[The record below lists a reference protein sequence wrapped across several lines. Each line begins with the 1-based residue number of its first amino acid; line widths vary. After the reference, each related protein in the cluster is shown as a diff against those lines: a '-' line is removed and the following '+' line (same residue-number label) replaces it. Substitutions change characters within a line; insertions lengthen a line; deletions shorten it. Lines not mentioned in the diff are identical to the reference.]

1 MPPASPVPAS
11 AVEPLGSQI
20 TVMEEGLTGSREGEL
35 APPKPVSALKARDLM
50 ATNVLCG
57 EERPNMDEPQP
68 VVPLRAVPAD
78 AKAVAGMTVAE
89 LRIALRERGLSPAGA
104 RATLVERLL
113 AGLEAGAAPVMVPLH
128 EHSSGIGSSALS
140 AAYARADGQVEGPPV
155 HRGAGPPPP
164 SHELQAL
171 LEGDAS
177 GPPPP
182 PPPPLSDAARAMQA
196 SHIQILGD
204 APPEADEESAG
215 RRADPR
221 RVADLAGQGIFTPAA
236 MESAPWSA
244 LKAKD
249 YKGSGIFDEAAP
261 APSTR
266 LDGFTARHLPAKREE
281 LGGHIAIQDG
291 FAVGTAETTP
301 AAALGLSTA
310 KSSELSGND
319 IIGLA
324 AAPLPQPQPRSAYKS
339 AELDSSVFAEQIAA
353 ENAGGS
359 ARKSTGGPSPPTAAA
374 RARDYGSTLFTEE
387 FMGPQ
392 PRKEPSPS
400 LAKHVDDLYSKQSAE
415 GCTMAYAAPTAAPAD
430 AVTAPPVA
438 GKARRSSGGGVSSV
452 VFG

>member
-1 MPPASPVPAS
+1 M
-11 AVEPLGSQI
+11 EPLGSQI
-20 TVMEEGLTGSREGEL
+20 TVMDEGLTGSREGEL

-68 VVPLRAVPAD
+68 AVPLRAVPAD
-78 AKAVAGMTVAE
+78 AKAVAAMTVAE
-89 LRIALRERGLSPAGA
+89 LRIALRERGFSPAGA

-113 AGLEAGAAPVMVPLH
+113 AGLEGGAEPVMVPLH

-140 AAYARADGQVEGPPV
+140 AAYARADGQVVDGPPV

-182 PPPPLSDAARAMQA
+182 PPPPMSEAARAMQA

-204 APPEADEESAG
+204 APPESDADSAV
-215 RRADPR
+215 RRVDPR
-221 RVADLAGQGIFTPAA
+221 RMADLAGQGIFTPAA
-236 MESAPWSA
+236 IESAPWSA
-244 LKAKD
+244 LKSKD
-249 YKGSGIFDEAAP
+249 YKGNGIFDEAPP

-266 LDGFTARHLPAKREE
+266 LDGVTARHLPAKRDE

-301 AAALGLSTA
+301 VPAIGLSTA
-310 KSSELSGND
+310 KSTELHGND
-319 IIGLA
+319 IIGIA
-324 AAPLPQPQPRSAYKS
+324 AAPLPQPQPWGAYKS
-339 AELDSSVFAEQIAA
+339 AELDSSVFSEQVAA
-353 ENAGGS
+353 EAGGGS
-359 ARKSTGGPSPPTAAA
+359 ARKSPGVPSPQTAAA

-387 FMGPQ
+387 FTGPQ
-392 PRKEPSPS
+392 PRKDPSAS
-400 LAKHVDDLYSKQSAE
+400 LAKHVDDLYSKGSAE
-415 GCTMAYAAPTAAPAD
+415 GCTMAFAAPTAAPAV
-430 AVTAPPVA
+430 APTPPPVA